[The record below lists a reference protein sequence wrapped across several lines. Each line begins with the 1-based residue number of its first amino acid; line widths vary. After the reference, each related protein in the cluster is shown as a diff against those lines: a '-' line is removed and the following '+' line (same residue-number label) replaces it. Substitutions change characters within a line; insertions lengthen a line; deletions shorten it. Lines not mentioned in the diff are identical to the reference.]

1 MSNDGFLTLTQR
13 CNLSSGAFFF
23 YYYWVSTISVAAY
36 FHHLWSPQ
44 AAPQPND
51 RKTVACK
58 PTALMHKERKIGN
71 YNHNAPKWLLAPDKE
86 IFWFLTVTLI
96 CSCSSIYMWSAF
108 PFQLFD
114 YFVKEVI
121 VRPPLISS
129 NYSGGHAR
137 GPFKEGFTDL
147 FHSSRQEVNMI
158 WILIHLCS
166 RRQINAYSPHC
177 LCAYVRAC
185 VWSFLKWCFV
195 VVVAFGSQRL
205 LDP

>member
-1 MSNDGFLTLTQR
+1 
-13 CNLSSGAFFF
+13 
-23 YYYWVSTISVAAY
+23 
-36 FHHLWSPQ
+36 
-44 AAPQPND
+44 
-51 RKTVACK
+51 
-58 PTALMHKERKIGN
+58 MHKERKIGN
-71 YNHNAPKWLLAPDKE
+71 YNHNIPKPKWLLAPDKE

-96 CSCSSIYMWSAF
+96 CFCSSIYMWSAF

-137 GPFKEGFTDL
+137 GPFMEGFTDS

-166 RRQINAYSPHC
+166 RRQINACSPHC
-177 LCAYVRAC
+177 C
-185 VWSFLKWCFV
+185 VCVCVVIFKMMHCCYCCFWEPNTSWPLMGFANDWISKICSSKNLASYNHV
-195 VVVAFGSQRL
+195 LLLLQNNEIKLFSQKQK
-205 LDP
+205 